1 MADAPG
7 SGLPLHPRI
16 FMILV
21 SLSQGPAHGYQIKKA
36 VEERSEG
43 EVRLDA
49 GSLYRSMAK
58 LLDEGLITETD
69 ERPDPE
75 DDDPRR
81 RYYELTE
88 AGRRIAAA
96 EALRLDRLLGIA
108 RVHLGEAM
116 EGTS

>member
-1 MADAPG
+1 
-7 SGLPLHPRI
+7 
-16 FMILV
+16 MILV

-36 VEERSEG
+36 VEKRSAG

-49 GSLYRSMAK
+49 GALYRSMAK

-81 RYYELTE
+81 RYYDLTE
-88 AGRRIAAA
+88 AGRSLAAA
-96 EALRLDRLLGIA
+96 EARRLERLLGIA